1 MRLNSKRKGRKK
13 GTNINYAASPGSVQ
27 QLSLENIAFVLALI
41 GFIV

>member
-13 GTNINYAASPGSVQ
+13 GTNINYAASPVQ